1 MNESWFP
8 IASLASMAF
17 AALAACGGGDVSD
30 GSLALDESE
39 LMSLDESV
47 AIPLDQVEQAA
58 MSCTNPDGTNAA
70 MAALAVAVAQDLG
83 RWQTGVDFVQ
93 GYNAGEILA
102 LASGS
107 DANGPKGK
115 SRCADGKCA
124 RVQAILDMQL
134 DAAANKVWFQGSG
147 STKVLMNPQA
157 LRTRMLGKWREQK
170 DFDARARDG
179 AADQPPKE
187 LHKLAYVSAAK
198 GGCDTNFTFKAT
210 TTTGT
215 ALKYPNQ
222 LKYKLAFAD
231 IHNPYINFTN
241 LGGGNVS
248 IDPTSGLNEENT
260 TSSGA
265 CLAVCTKVSTASV
278 AGQCCSC
285 GGVSKKFAK
294 ATFNANIFLCQ

>member
-1 MNESWFP
+1 
-8 IASLASMAF
+8 MAI
-17 AALAACGGGDVSD
+17 AALAACSGAGDRSGDVE
-30 GSLALDESE
+30 ALDDSE
-39 LMSLDESV
+39 LMSLDESD
-47 AIPLDQVEQAA
+47 APSLDQIEQAA

-170 DFDARARDG
+170 DFDVRARDG

-198 GGCDTNFTFKAT
+198 GGCDTNFTFKAST
-210 TTTGT
+210 TSGG

-231 IHNPYINFTN
+231 IYNPYINFTN
-241 LGGGNVS
+241 LGNGNVS
-248 IDPTSGLNEENT
+248 IDPTSGLNEDAT
-260 TSSGA
+260 TTTGA
-265 CLAVCTKVSTASV
+265 CIAACTKISIASV

>member
-1 MNESWFP
+1 MKTSWLKVAP
-8 IASLASMAF
+8 LASMAF
-17 AALAACGGGDVSD
+17 AALTACSGAGDMHADD
-30 GSLALDESE
+30 GEVVDESE
-39 LMSLDESV
+39 LMS
-47 AIPLDQVEQAA
+47 LDQVEQAA

-83 RWQTGVDFVQ
+83 RLQTGVDFVQ
-93 GYNAGEILA
+93 GYNAGEIVA

-147 STKVLMNPQA
+147 STKVLLNPQA

-170 DFDARARDG
+170 DFDARAKDG
-179 AADQPPKE
+179 AADQAPKE

-210 TTTGT
+210 TTAGG

-241 LGGGNVS
+241 LGNGNIS
-248 IDPTSGLNEENT
+248 IDPTYGLNPDGST
-260 TSSGA
+260 TTGTCTA
-265 CLAVCTKVSTASV
+265 ACTKISTTSV

-285 GGVSKKFAK
+285 GGVNKKFAK
-294 ATFNANIFLCQ
+294 ATFNASTYLCQ

>member
-1 MNESWFP
+1 MKTSRIKSACLLSVAFV
-8 IASLASMAF
+8 AVSACSSGDFADDSLTSEE
-17 AALAACGGGDVSD
+17 G
-30 GSLALDESE
+30 E
-39 LMSLDESV
+39 LMLLGT
-47 AIPLDQVEQAA
+47 AEQGV
-58 MSCTNPDGTNAA
+58 MSCSNPDGTNAA

-93 GYNAGEILA
+93 GYNAGEIVA

-134 DAAANKVWFQGSG
+134 DAAANKVYFQGSG
-147 STKVLMNPQA
+147 STRVLLNPQA

-170 DFDARARDG
+170 TIDERARDG
-179 AADQPPKE
+179 AVDQAPKE
-187 LHKLAYVSAAK
+187 LHKLAFVTAAA
-198 GGCDTNFTFKAT
+198 GSCDTNFTFKAT
-210 TTTGT
+210 TPTGGT
-215 ALKYPNQ
+215 LRYPNQ

-231 IHNPYINFTN
+231 IYNPYIAFTN

-248 IDPTSGLNEENT
+248 IDPTYGLNEDGKA
-260 TSSGA
+260 SSGTCTA
-265 CLAVCTKVSTASV
+265 ACTKITTTNI

-285 GGVSKKFAK
+285 GGATKKFAK
-294 ATFNANIFLCQ
+294 SAWNATTFLCQ